1 SSGSLGWLCRV
12 RMTPSAARIPIFPYT
27 TLFRSEQL
35 EGAFRPVGRQHAGAP
50 QFEESASCVARNER
64 TDIELA
70 LRIESVAP
78 LRLVLPQQP
87 VSADHTAMVGTFER
101 RVHDDKMITGRIE
114 AIGIAS
120 FLLALP
126 MTLRAE
132 FEREDGM
139 AQLLRGSDFRRCRRK
154 PRFQVADAAEQ
165 PRR

>member
-78 LRLVLPQQP
+78 LRLVLPQDRKSTRLNSSH
-87 VSADHTAMVGTFER
+87 VKTSYAVCCLKK
-101 RVHDDKMITGRIE
+101 KM
-114 AIGIAS
+114 
-120 FLLALP
+120 
-126 MTLRAE
+126 
-132 FEREDGM
+132 
-139 AQLLRGSDFRRCRRK
+139 
-154 PRFQVADAAEQ
+154 
-165 PRR
+165 